1 MTHLRVNNEVGTLQ
15 RIRLNLQQL
24 IVGANDIIF
33 KLNYKKYIYYE
44 HNKITYLWN
53 KLSALHIKLDIQ
65 GAWRPTLRT
74 HNDQFIM
81 EAFVDKGYTRSVLT
95 VLNNVRVYMKVVV
108 LNNITIQDGTKMI
121 PWAIYSEINTHNN

>member
-1 MTHLRVNNEVGTLQ
+1 MTHLRVNNEVGTPQ

-24 IVGANDIIF
+24 IVGANNTIF
-33 KLNYKKYIYYE
+33 KLNYKRYIYYE

-53 KLSALHIKLDIQ
+53 KLSALRIKLDIQ

-74 HNDQFIM
+74 HNDHFIM
-81 EAFVDKGYTRSVLT
+81 EAFVNKGYTSSVLT

-108 LNNITIQDGTKMI
+108 LNNVTIQDGTKMI